1 MRATESYVLL
11 RSSPQQG
18 LFCKGIA
25 PQNLVPRLRCR
36 PTLCS
41 ATGALNK
48 TLLRDLVAAKLC
60 QTDQKEYRTMFLAPQ
75 PSCCA
80 TPCSAKFARQLRCSA
95 EPCSETGAL
104 RRTLPGD
111 RVAGRSAHPQL
122 AFLLLRCPAT
132 GLLGETL
139 LDNFVLAQECLFRKF
154 CCTTAPYPT
163 PPNRIARP
171 APENPSGRSVA
182 AQKRRAAGTGPC
194 LFFPTDQFS
203 LFY

>member
-1 MRATESYVLL
+1 LL
-11 RSSPQQG
+11 RNLVAAQHPV
-18 LFCKGIA
+18 
-25 PQNLVPRLRCR
+25 PQNLLGSFVVPQNLAQRQGRFAGPC
-36 PTLCS
+36 P
-41 ATGALNK
+41 ATG
-48 TLLRDLVAAKLC
+48 LLDEVL
-60 QTDQKEYRTMFLAPQ
+60 T
-75 PSCCA
+75 
-80 TPCSAKFARQLRCSA
+80 
-95 EPCSETGAL
+95 
-104 RRTLPGD
+104 RR
-111 RVAGRSAHPQL
+111 L

-139 LDNFVLAQECLFRKF
+139 LENFVLAQECLFRKF